1 MTLFEEITAY
11 RAYNAQEAADRA
23 LMQRYMQQYSDLFYR
38 ENPTMHFTA
47 SGWVVSPRREQVLMV
62 YHNIYQSWSW
72 SGGHADG
79 AETLLAVAV
88 REVLEETGLSE
99 IRVVSPSIF
108 SLEILGVNGHRKEGR
123 HISTH
128 LHLNVTYLLE
138 ADPSLPLRVKQ
149 DENSAV
155 AWIPA
160 EQVIERSSEPDMRII
175 YQKLMEK
182 LPDFLYDAKSNGGI

>member
-1 MTLFEEITAY
+1 
-11 RAYNAQEAADRA
+11 
-23 LMQRYMQQYSDLFYR
+23 
-38 ENPTMHFTA
+38 MHFTA
-47 SGWVVSPRREQVLMV
+47 SAWVVSPKRDMVLMV

-79 AETLLAVAV
+79 EENLLAVAI
-88 REVLEETGLSE
+88 REVQEETGLSE
-99 IRVVSPSIF
+99 IRVVLPKIF
-108 SLEILGVNGHRKEGR
+108 SLEILGVNGHRKRGQ

-138 ADPSLPLRVKQ
+138 ADPTLPLRAKP

-160 EQVIERSSEPDMRII
+160 TQVIERSSEPDMRVI
-175 YQKLMEK
+175 YQKLINK
-182 LPDFLYDAKSNGGI
+182 LPDFLNDCDNGGRS